1 MIHDH
6 IDNLHLYLPLHP
18 GLARVEEFLHEKN
31 LDSLEPGTIELGGR
45 VSCIVA
51 EYETVA
57 DEECVIECHRRFV
70 DVHVALQGVEGMGVA
85 PVCLCLHAGEYAEEN
100 DYQLLHGEL
109 SLLALRPGTFAVF
122 FPGDAHSPK
131 RSPAHIGAKVRK
143 LIFKLPLY

>member
-18 GLARVEEFLHEKN
+18 ELARVEEFLHEN
-31 LDSLEPGTIELGGR
+31 DLGALEPGSIELGGA
-45 VSCIVA
+45 VTCIVA
-51 EYETVA
+51 EYETVP
-57 DEECVIECHRRFV
+57 DEDCVIEVHRRFV
-70 DVHVALQGVEGMGVA
+70 DVHVALQGVEGVGVA
-85 PVCLCLHAGEYAEEN
+85 PACLCLQAGEYVEEN

-131 RSPAHIGAKVRK
+131 RSLPHVGAAIRK
-143 LIFKLPLY
+143 LVFKLPL

>member
-6 IDNLHLYLPLHP
+6 IDNLHLYLPLHTAM
-18 GLARVEEFLHEKN
+18 ARVEEFLHESN
-31 LDSLEPGTIELGGR
+31 LDVLEPGTIELGGG

-57 DEECVIECHRRFV
+57 DEESVIECHRRFV
-70 DVHVALQGVEGMGVA
+70 DVHVALHGVEGMGVA
-85 PVCLCLHAGEYAEEN
+85 PVCLCLQAGEYVEEN

-131 RSPAHIGAKVRK
+131 RSLTHVGAAIRK
-143 LIFKLPLY
+143 LVFKLLV